1 MTTLEA
7 TLMWLETRL
16 AAAPPELAADVRA
29 LVRDAEGDGS
39 DEGGDAIAEL
49 LARAALAGLGEVVEG
64 LGRRDSALRLLSADA
79 ALTFAFEA
87 AADLGGDVRA
97 LCQNLGPRGE
107 FGRRLSTSATEGE
120 GR

>member
-7 TLMWLETRL
+7 TLAWLEPRL
-16 AAAPPELAADVRA
+16 VAAPPELADDVRV
-29 LVRDAEGDGS
+29 LVRAARGNGL

-49 LARAALAGLGEVVEG
+49 LARAALKGLGEVVDG

-87 AADLGGDVRA
+87 AADLGGDVRT
-97 LCQNLGPRGE
+97 LCHNLGPRGE
-107 FGRRLSTSATEGE
+107 FGRRLSGPSVSGS
-120 GR
+120 RP

>member
-29 LVRDAEGDGS
+29 LVREA

-49 LARAALAGLGEVVEG
+49 LARAALEGLAEVVDG

-87 AADLGGDVRA
+87 AAELGGDVRA
-97 LCQNLGPRGE
+97 LCNNLGPRGE
-107 FGRRLSTSATEGE
+107 FGRRLSASANG
-120 GR
+120 G